1 MLETYFSATKTL
13 ERLRSGPSAP
23 YIDGFAN
30 WLTDTGY
37 SPSSA
42 VRYLRV
48 ANHLGHFLDS
58 KNQTFVDVDSG
69 IAHAFR
75 EHLSTCCCPFSN
87 GGSINHHTFFGIKR
101 FRYYLQLRNV
111 CPRDP
116 ILSTPPDE
124 PMLICDFGQ
133 WLVQH
138 RGVAEATLKLYRRYA
153 TELLASLGNEPLHW
167 EPHSIREFFLSQ
179 ASLSPASTMEKKVT
193 STRAFLRFLIA
204 QNKCRS
210 DLDMAVPKL
219 AHWRLATLPRSLT
232 SAQVTQLLDV
242 CQGDTPR
249 RVRDRAI
256 VLLLLLLGLR
266 AGDVAALQIKDIEWD
281 NATIRVSGK
290 GRYQVRLPLPQ
301 EIGDTIIDYLDCR
314 PSVKHNDYLFVGNR
328 VPYCSIS
335 SHGVSGVV
343 KRALSRA
350 GIVAPVKGAH
360 LLRHTAASQM
370 LRHGV
375 PLEQIGTVLRHRN
388 VDTTAYYAKVDVSL
402 LSRVAQPW
410 PEVLS

>member
-1 MLETYFSATKTL
+1 MNYRCHA
-13 ERLRSGPSAP
+13 
-23 YIDGFAN
+23 
-30 WLTDTGY
+30 
-37 SPSSA
+37 
-42 VRYLRV
+42 
-48 ANHLGHFLDS
+48 HFG
-58 KNQTFVDVDSG
+58 V
-69 IAHAFR
+69 
-75 EHLSTCCCPFSN
+75 
-87 GGSINHHTFFGIKR
+87 KR
-101 FRYYLQLRNV
+101 FRHYLQLRGV

-116 ILSTPPDE
+116 IGTTLPDE
-124 PMLICDFGQ
+124 PMLIRDFCH

-153 TELLASLGNEPLHW
+153 IELIATLGNEPLQW

-179 ASLSPASTMEKKVT
+179 VSLCHASTIEKKIT
-193 STRAFLRFLIA
+193 SARVFLRFLIA
-204 QNKCRS
+204 KKRCRA
-210 DLDMAVPKL
+210 DLDISVPKL

-232 SAQVTQLLDV
+232 SAQVTQLVDA

-266 AGDVAALQIKDIEWD
+266 AGDVAALKITDLEWE

-290 GRYQVRLPLPQ
+290 GRYQVCLPLLQ
-301 EIGDTIIDYLDCR
+301 EIGDAIIDYLACR
-314 PSVKHNDYLFVGNR
+314 PSGNHNDCLFISNIA
-328 VPYCSIS
+328 PYSAIS
-335 SHGVSGVV
+335 SDCVSSVV

-350 GIVAPVKGAH
+350 GIQAPVKGAH

-370 LRHGV
+370 LQHGV

-388 VDTTAYYAKVDVSL
+388 VHTTAHYAKVDVSL
-402 LSRVAQPW
+402 LSRVTQAW